1 MKKGPILSEV
11 EGFSLIEVLIFV
23 TIFSL
28 FFIIAIASLTSSLR
42 DMKINE
48 HKILAVKYA
57 EELIEWIKAEKEID
71 WNQFISQR
79 MNKYCFNNQLSDNW
93 PTIGECAS
101 YNGISGVSPLIFKR
115 EAVLTY
121 DDSHY
126 QVDVTVTVSWVDL
139 EKTYSI
145 PLNSTMTLWEQ

>member
-93 PTIGECAS
+93 PTIGECA
-101 YNGISGVSPLIFKR
+101 
-115 EAVLTY
+115 
-121 DDSHY
+121 
-126 QVDVTVTVSWVDL
+126 
-139 EKTYSI
+139 
-145 PLNSTMTLWEQ
+145 